1 MIEITENLKK
11 EIKRSVEVAI
21 KEDVGEKDL
30 TCSLIEDIDVAA
42 KIITREDMILSGQ
55 AWANEVYKQ
64 IDPKIHTQ
72 WHFNDGDFVRKDTVI
87 SEIYGGRNAILT
99 GERCVLNFLQILS
112 STATQ
117 TKNFVEKIKNF
128 GCEILDTRKT
138 LPGLRLA
145 QKYAVRCGG
154 GVNHRFGLY
163 DSVLIKEN
171 HLAGGMNIPE
181 LILSAKRLYPDTEV
195 IVEVESIDE
204 LKIVLSTGANR
215 ALLDNFSIK
224 ELRMAYELKLKSQ
237 NKNILLEASGNI
249 TKKNIKRIAETGID
263 FVSVGA
269 LTKNIEAIDLTLL
282 IFPIKKTSMSNPIHS

>member
-1 MIEITENLKK
+1 MIEITEKLKK
-11 EIKRSVEVAI
+11 EIKRSVKVAI
-21 KEDVGEKDL
+21 EEDVGEKDL
-30 TCSLIEDIDVAA
+30 TCSLIEDIDVSA
-42 KIITREDMILSGQ
+42 KIISREDMILSGQ
-55 AWANEVYKQ
+55 AWAIEVYKQ

-72 WHFNDGDFVRKDTVI
+72 WYFNDGDLINKDTVI
-87 SEIYGGRNAILT
+87 SEIHGRRNTILT

-117 TKNFVEKIKNF
+117 TKNFVEKIKNSR
-128 GCEILDTRKT
+128 CKVLDTRKT

-171 HLAGGMNIPE
+171 HLAGRMDIPE
-181 LILSAKRLYPDTEV
+181 LILSAKRLYPDTEI

-204 LKIVLSTGANR
+204 LKIVLSTEVNR
-215 ALLDNFSIK
+215 ALLDNFSID
-224 ELRMAYELKLKSQ
+224 ELRTAYELKLKSNNQ
-237 NKNILLEASGNI
+237 KILLEASGNI
-249 TKKNIKRIAETGID
+249 TNKNVREIAETGID

-269 LTKNIEAIDLTLL
+269 LTKNIKAIDLTLL
-282 IFPIKKTSMSNPIHS
+282 INSI

>member
-1 MIEITENLKK
+1 MIEITENLKA
-11 EIKRSVEVAI
+11 EIKRSVKVAI
-21 KEDVGEKDL
+21 EEDVGEKDL
-30 TCSLIEDIDVAA
+30 TCSLIEDIDVSA
-42 KIITREDMILSGQ
+42 KIISREDMILSGQ
-55 AWANEVYKQ
+55 AWAKEVYKQ

-72 WHFNDGDFVRKDTVI
+72 WYFNDGDLVNKDTVI
-87 SEIYGGRNAILT
+87 SEIHGRRNTILT

-117 TKNFVEKIKNF
+117 TKNFVEKIKNSK
-128 GCEILDTRKT
+128 CKVLDTRKT

-163 DSVLIKEN
+163 DTVLIKEN
-171 HLAGGMNIPE
+171 HLAGRTDIPE
-181 LILSAKRLYPDTEV
+181 LIISAKKLYPKTEV

-204 LKIVLSTGANR
+204 LKIVLSTDADR
-215 ALLDNFSIK
+215 ALLDNFSID
-224 ELRMAYELKLKSQ
+224 ELKMAYELKFASHNQ
-237 NKNILLEASGNI
+237 NILLEASGNI
-249 TKKNIKRIAETGID
+249 TNKNIREIAKTGID

-282 IFPIKKTSMSNPIHS
+282 INPI

>member
-11 EIKRSVEVAI
+11 EIKRSVKAAI
-21 KEDVGEKDL
+21 EEDVGEKDL
-30 TCSLIEDIDVAA
+30 TCSLIEDIDVTA

-55 AWANEVYKQ
+55 AWAKEVYKQ
-64 IDPKIHTQ
+64 IDPEIHTQ
-72 WHFNDGDFVRKDTVI
+72 WHFDDGELVNKDTVI
-87 SEIYGGRNAILT
+87 SEIHGKRNTILT

-117 TKNFVEKIKNF
+117 TKSFVEKIKNSK
-128 GCEILDTRKT
+128 CKILDTRKT

-163 DSVLIKEN
+163 DSVLLKEN
-171 HLAGGMNIPE
+171 HLEGRTDIAE
-181 LILSAKRLYPDTEV
+181 LILSAKRLYPDTDV

-204 LKIVLSTGANR
+204 LKIVLSTEANR
-215 ALLDNFSIK
+215 ALLDNFSID
-224 ELRMAYELKLKSQ
+224 ELKMAYELKLKSHNQ
-237 NKNILLEASGNI
+237 NILLEASGNI
-249 TKKNIKRIAETGID
+249 THKNIREIAGTGID

-269 LTKNIEAIDLTLL
+269 LTKNIKAIDLTLL
-282 IFPIKKTSMSNPIHS
+282 INPI

>member
-11 EIKRSVEVAI
+11 EIKRSVKVAI
-21 KEDVGEKDL
+21 EEDVGEKDL
-30 TCSLIEDIDVAA
+30 TCSLIEDIDVSA
-42 KIITREDMILSGQ
+42 KIISREDMILSGQ
-55 AWANEVYKQ
+55 AWAKEVYKQ

-72 WHFNDGDFVRKDTVI
+72 WYFNDGDLINKDTVI
-87 SEIYGGRNAILT
+87 SEIHGRRNTILT

-117 TKNFVEKIKNF
+117 TKNFVEKIKNSK
-128 GCEILDTRKT
+128 CKVLDTRKT

-171 HLAGGMNIPE
+171 HLAGRMDIPE
-181 LILSAKRLYPDTEV
+181 LILSAKRLYPDTEI

-204 LKIVLSTGANR
+204 LKIVLSTGINR
-215 ALLDNFSIK
+215 ALLDNFSID
-224 ELRMAYELKLKSQ
+224 ELRTAYELKLKSNNQ
-237 NKNILLEASGNI
+237 KILLEASGNI
-249 TKKNIKRIAETGID
+249 TNKNIREIAETGID

-269 LTKNIEAIDLTLL
+269 LTKNIKAIDLTLL
-282 IFPIKKTSMSNPIHS
+282 VNPI

>member
-1 MIEITENLKK
+1 MIEITEKLKK
-11 EIKRSVEVAI
+11 EIKRSVKVAI
-21 KEDVGEKDL
+21 EEDVGEKDL
-30 TCSLIEDIDVAA
+30 TCSLIEDIDVSA
-42 KIITREDMILSGQ
+42 KIISREDMILSGQ
-55 AWANEVYKQ
+55 AWAKEVYKQ

-72 WHFNDGDFVRKDTVI
+72 WYFNDGDLVNKDTVI
-87 SEIYGGRNAILT
+87 SEIHGRRNTILT

-117 TKNFVEKIKNF
+117 TKNFVEKIKNSK
-128 GCEILDTRKT
+128 CKVLDTRKT

-171 HLAGGMNIPE
+171 HLAGRMGIPE
-181 LILSAKRLYPDTEV
+181 LILSAKRLYPDTEI

-204 LKIVLSTGANR
+204 LKIVLSTEVNR
-215 ALLDNFSIK
+215 ALLDNFSID
-224 ELRMAYELKLKSQ
+224 ELRTAYELKLKSNNQ
-237 NKNILLEASGNI
+237 KILLEASGNI
-249 TKKNIKRIAETGID
+249 TNKNIREIAETGID

-269 LTKNIEAIDLTLL
+269 LTKNIKAIDLTLL
-282 IFPIKKTSMSNPIHS
+282 INSI

>member
-1 MIEITENLKK
+1 MIEITEKLKK
-11 EIKRSVEVAI
+11 EIKRSVKVAI
-21 KEDVGEKDL
+21 EEDVGEKDL
-30 TCSLIEDIDVAA
+30 TCSLIEDIDVSA
-42 KIITREDMILSGQ
+42 KIISREDMILSGQ
-55 AWANEVYKQ
+55 AWAKEVYKQ

-72 WHFNDGDFVRKDTVI
+72 WYFNDGDLVNKDTVI
-87 SEIYGGRNAILT
+87 SEIHGRRNTILT

-117 TKNFVEKIKNF
+117 TKNFVEKIKNSK
-128 GCEILDTRKT
+128 CKVLDTRKT

-171 HLAGGMNIPE
+171 HLAGRMDIPE
-181 LILSAKRLYPDTEV
+181 LILSAKRLYPDTEI

-204 LKIVLSTGANR
+204 LKIVLSTEVNR
-215 ALLDNFSIK
+215 ALLDNFSID
-224 ELRMAYELKLKSQ
+224 ELRTAYELKLKSNNQ
-237 NKNILLEASGNI
+237 KILLEASGNI
-249 TKKNIKRIAETGID
+249 TNKNVREIADTGID

-269 LTKNIEAIDLTLL
+269 LTKNIKAIDLTLL
-282 IFPIKKTSMSNPIHS
+282 INSI

>member
-1 MIEITENLKK
+1 MIEITEKLKK
-11 EIKRSVEVAI
+11 EIKRSVKVAI
-21 KEDVGEKDL
+21 EEDVGEKDL
-30 TCSLIEDIDVAA
+30 TCSLIEDIDVSA
-42 KIITREDMILSGQ
+42 KIISREDMILSGQ
-55 AWANEVYKQ
+55 AWAKEVYKQ

-72 WHFNDGDFVRKDTVI
+72 WYFNDGDIVNKDTVI
-87 SEIYGGRNAILT
+87 SEIHGRRNTILT

-117 TKNFVEKIKNF
+117 TKNFVEKIKNSK
-128 GCEILDTRKT
+128 CKVLDTRKT

-171 HLAGGMNIPE
+171 HLAGRMDIPE
-181 LILSAKRLYPDTEV
+181 LILSAKRLYPDTEI

-204 LKIVLSTGANR
+204 LKIVLSTEVNR
-215 ALLDNFSIK
+215 ALLDNFSID
-224 ELRMAYELKLKSQ
+224 ELRTAYELKLKSNNQ
-237 NKNILLEASGNI
+237 KILLEASGNI
-249 TKKNIKRIAETGID
+249 TNKNVREIADTGID

-269 LTKNIEAIDLTLL
+269 LTKNIKAIDLTLL
-282 IFPIKKTSMSNPIHS
+282 VNPI

>member
-11 EIKRSVEVAI
+11 EIKRSVKVAI
-21 KEDVGEKDL
+21 EEDVGEKDL
-30 TCSLIEDIDVAA
+30 TCSLIEDIDVSA
-42 KIITREDMILSGQ
+42 KIISREDMILSGQ
-55 AWANEVYKQ
+55 AWAKEVYKQ
-64 IDPKIHTQ
+64 IEPKIHTQ
-72 WHFNDGDFVRKDTVI
+72 WFFNDGDLVNKDTVI
-87 SEIYGGRNAILT
+87 SEIHGRRNTILT

-117 TKNFVEKIKNF
+117 TKNFVEKIKNSK
-128 GCEILDTRKT
+128 CKVLDTRKT

-163 DSVLIKEN
+163 DSVLLKEN
-171 HLAGGMNIPE
+171 HLAGKTDIPK

-204 LKIVLSTGANR
+204 LKIVLSTEANR
-215 ALLDNFSIK
+215 ALLDNFSID
-224 ELRMAYELKLKSQ
+224 ELRTAYELKLKSHNQ
-237 NKNILLEASGNI
+237 NILLEASGNI
-249 TKKNIKRIAETGID
+249 TNKNIREIARTGID

-282 IFPIKKTSMSNPIHS
+282 INPI

>member
-1 MIEITENLKK
+1 MIEITEKLKK
-11 EIKRSVEVAI
+11 EIKRSVKVAI
-21 KEDVGEKDL
+21 EEDVGEKDL
-30 TCSLIEDIDVAA
+30 TCSLIEDIDVSA
-42 KIITREDMILSGQ
+42 KIISREDMILSGQ
-55 AWANEVYKQ
+55 AWAKEVYKQ

-72 WHFNDGDFVRKDTVI
+72 WYFNDGDLINKDTVI
-87 SEIYGGRNAILT
+87 SEIHGRRNTILT

-117 TKNFVEKIKNF
+117 TKTFVEKTKNSK
-128 GCEILDTRKT
+128 CEILDTRKT

-171 HLAGGMNIPE
+171 HLAGRMDIPE
-181 LILSAKRLYPDTEV
+181 LILSAKRLYPDTEI

-204 LKIVLSTGANR
+204 LKIVLSTEVNR
-215 ALLDNFSIK
+215 ALLDNFSID
-224 ELRMAYELKLKSQ
+224 ELRTAYELKLKSNNQ
-237 NKNILLEASGNI
+237 KILLEASGNI
-249 TKKNIKRIAETGID
+249 TNKNIREIAETGID

-269 LTKNIEAIDLTLL
+269 LTKNIKAIDLTLL
-282 IFPIKKTSMSNPIHS
+282 INSI

>member
-11 EIKRSVEVAI
+11 EIKRSVKVAI
-21 KEDVGEKDL
+21 EEDVGEKDL
-30 TCSLIEDIDVAA
+30 TCSLIEDIDVSA
-42 KIITREDMILSGQ
+42 KIISREDMILSGQ
-55 AWANEVYKQ
+55 AWAKEVYKQ

-72 WHFNDGDFVRKDTVI
+72 WFFNDGDLVNKDTVI
-87 SEIYGGRNAILT
+87 SEIHGRRNTILT

-117 TKNFVEKIKNF
+117 TRNLVEKIKNSK
-128 GCEILDTRKT
+128 CKILDTRKT

-171 HLAGGMNIPE
+171 HLAGRTDIPE

-204 LKIVLSTGANR
+204 LKIVLSTGVNR
-215 ALLDNFSIK
+215 ALLDNFSID
-224 ELRMAYELKLKSQ
+224 ELRTAYELKLKSNNQ
-237 NKNILLEASGNI
+237 KILLEASGNI
-249 TKKNIKRIAETGID
+249 TNKNIREIAETGID

-269 LTKNIEAIDLTLL
+269 LTKNIKAIDLTLL
-282 IFPIKKTSMSNPIHS
+282 VNPI

>member
-11 EIKRSVEVAI
+11 EIKRSVKVAI
-21 KEDVGEKDL
+21 EEDVGEKDL
-30 TCSLIEDIDVAA
+30 TCSLIEDIDVSA
-42 KIITREDMILSGQ
+42 KIISREDMILSGQ
-55 AWANEVYKQ
+55 AWAKEVYKQ

-72 WHFNDGDFVRKDTVI
+72 WYFNDGDLVNKDTVI
-87 SEIYGGRNAILT
+87 SEIHGRRNTILT

-117 TKNFVEKIKNF
+117 TKNFVEKIKNSK
-128 GCEILDTRKT
+128 CKVLDTRKT

-171 HLAGGMNIPE
+171 HLAGRMDIPE
-181 LILSAKRLYPDTEV
+181 LILSAKRLYPDTEI

-204 LKIVLSTGANR
+204 LKIVLSTEVNR
-215 ALLDNFSIK
+215 ALLDNFSID
-224 ELRMAYELKLKSQ
+224 ELRTAYELKLKSNNQ
-237 NKNILLEASGNI
+237 KILLEASGNI
-249 TKKNIKRIAETGID
+249 TNKNIREIAETGID

-269 LTKNIEAIDLTLL
+269 LTKNIKAIDLSLL
-282 IFPIKKTSMSNPIHS
+282 VNPI

>member
-11 EIKRSVEVAI
+11 EIKRSVKAAI
-21 KEDVGEKDL
+21 EEDVGEKDL
-30 TCSLIEDIDVAA
+30 TCSLIEDIDVTA

-55 AWANEVYKQ
+55 AWAKEVYKQ

-72 WHFNDGDFVRKDTVI
+72 WFFNDGDLVNKDTVI
-87 SEIYGGRNAILT
+87 SEIHGRRNTILT

-117 TKNFVEKIKNF
+117 TKSFVEKIKNSK
-128 GCEILDTRKT
+128 CKILDTRKT
-138 LPGLRLA
+138 LPGMRLA

-163 DSVLIKEN
+163 DSVLLKEN
-171 HLAGGMNIPE
+171 HLEGRTDIPE
-181 LILSAKRLYPDTEV
+181 LILSAKRLYPDTDV

-204 LKIVLSTGANR
+204 LKIVLSTEANR
-215 ALLDNFSIK
+215 ALLDNFSID
-224 ELRMAYELKLKSQ
+224 ELKMAYELKLKSHNQ
-237 NKNILLEASGNI
+237 NILLEASGNI
-249 TKKNIKRIAETGID
+249 THKNIREIAGTGID

-269 LTKNIEAIDLTLL
+269 LTKNIKAIDLTLL
-282 IFPIKKTSMSNPIHS
+282 INPI